1 MGIKFIQ
8 KNVTTYIMLKI
19 SCQLMCMPNMDE
31 RAEIRNEFN
40 PQPEGSPEEYMKR
53 EDCKVALRFK
63 L

>member
-1 MGIKFIQ
+1 
-8 KNVTTYIMLKI
+8 MLKI
-19 SCQLMCMPNMDE
+19 CCQLMCRPNMDE
-31 RAEIRNEFN
+31 CAEIRNEFN